1 MELCEGGIR
10 CISSTAQSQLG
21 RLLVEVEASWE
32 RLVVILKVIVKVH
45 LILEI
50 LWSQGLPLL
59 NNTWKAATGVTL
71 CNVSTLSCEL
81 VCISS

>member
-50 LWSQGLPLL
+50 L
-59 NNTWKAATGVTL
+59 
-71 CNVSTLSCEL
+71 
-81 VCISS
+81 